1 MEKLN
6 IDALK
11 ERANEIA
18 TEELMS
24 QISGGTEYACHD
36 SVETPEVIFVPV
48 STETG
53 GGAGGDQ

>member
-11 ERANEIA
+11 ERADEIE

-24 QISGGTEYACHD
+24 QISGGTQYACHD

-48 STETG
+48 STKT
-53 GGAGGDQ
+53 GGAGGYQ